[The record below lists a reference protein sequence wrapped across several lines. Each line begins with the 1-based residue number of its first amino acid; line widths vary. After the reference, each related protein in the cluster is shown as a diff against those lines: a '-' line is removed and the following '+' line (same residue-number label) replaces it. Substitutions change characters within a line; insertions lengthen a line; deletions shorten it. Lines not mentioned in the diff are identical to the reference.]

1 MSRCKQRVSGPNLS
15 QDCSRSSPGKQ
26 FQVKSAVM
34 WSGWGQKMKY
44 TKVLKAKQ
52 ERGACFFQATDQ
64 VMNVH
69 WNHSTLGANSASHSV
84 SHTPS
89 SRASGWVS
97 LSTNSSAFRVMWHLV
112 DRALWGQKAGS
123 PGFDHDHWPGQGAEV
138 ISCPVLPSQ
147 LGHLLHPPLPKGKRR
162 PG

>member
-1 MSRCKQRVSGPNLS
+1 
-15 QDCSRSSPGKQ
+15 
-26 FQVKSAVM
+26 M

-97 LSTNSSAFRVMWHLV
+97 LSTNSSAFRVMRHLV
-112 DRALWGQKAGS
+112 DRALVQVFLLGDAGGILLFYPLHFLWLVEIPRPPQDACEFQVCS
-123 PGFDHDHWPGQGAEV
+123 NSGDLLSLGSLPCCIKYFPPCACPGE
-138 ISCPVLPSQ
+138 
-147 LGHLLHPPLPKGKRR
+147 K
-162 PG
+162 